1 MVRSSI
7 LRKKEIQKSMFF
19 MSSPT
24 MADYIVASTYYE
36 VACGGRTNCF
46 CSFSTCT
53 KTPRVD
59 FEYFKCRRSLPLT
72 ITTRISRIKVCD
84 PMHHQPFLSAFNSS
98 TCRQIATY
106 HILVLEET
114 IEITWPL
121 KCGVS
126 AYQNTNSN
134 LNKKEKRKRLCY
146 NGNDIKANGKVKHNT
161 HNEQIGRTSLHF
173 VHY

>member
-1 MVRSSI
+1 
-7 LRKKEIQKSMFF
+7 

-84 PMHHQPFLSAFNSS
+84 PMHHQPFLSAFKSS
-98 TCRQIATY
+98 TCRQIAIY

-114 IEITWPL
+114 IEITWPC
-121 KCGVS
+121 KCGES

-146 NGNDIKANGKVKHNT
+146 HGNDIKANGKVKHDT
-161 HNEQIGRTSLHF
+161 HNEQIGRTSLHS